1 MGTVK
6 SEVLVISKSYDEINE
21 QIDFNVNHFEVID
34 AYIETGKD
42 APKKHPVYPV
52 LD

>member
-1 MGTVK
+1 MDTIK
-6 SEVLVISKSYDEINE
+6 TEVLEISKSYDEVNE
-21 QIDFNVNHFEVID
+21 QTDFNVNQFEVID

-42 APKKHPVYPV
+42 VTKKHPVYPV

>member
-1 MGTVK
+1 MDKVK
-6 SEVLVISKSYDEINE
+6 TEVLEISKSYDEVNE
-21 QIDFNVNHFEVID
+21 QIEFNVNQFEVID